1 MVSEKFSSKNS
12 KFYRECIAHEI
23 FCHPAISQFLMADV
37 SFNNACKEVKIAQI
51 AQFNQLFRLL
61 HLVHI
66 YGCGFYEL
74 PVSRM
79 LMRKN
84 VNYDVSKD
92 SPIVV
97 LNMGFITPWLY
108 FTQSSHHFSSY
119 PWLSKSGNW
128 YVVVQFSW
136 SLVSLQT
143 ELDTTQSHYSFC
155 TFSLY
160 TGGRGLPRKGGG
172 RDYHIKVTGMLVV
185 SLTDVNCRLWSH
197 LECLGWKVT
206 VFAHLGIA

>member
-23 FCHPAISQFLMADV
+23 FCHPAISQFLMANV
-37 SFNNACKEVKIAQI
+37 SFNNACKEMKIAQI

-79 LMRKN
+79 LMKKN

-97 LNMGFITPWLY
+97 LNMGFITP
-108 FTQSSHHFSSY
+108 
-119 PWLSKSGNW
+119 
-128 YVVVQFSW
+128 
-136 SLVSLQT
+136 
-143 ELDTTQSHYSFC
+143 
-155 TFSLY
+155 
-160 TGGRGLPRKGGG
+160 
-172 RDYHIKVTGMLVV
+172 
-185 SLTDVNCRLWSH
+185 
-197 LECLGWKVT
+197 
-206 VFAHLGIA
+206 

>member
-1 MVSEKFSSKNS
+1 MTVSVISENLSPIHQMVSEKFSSKNS

-37 SFNNACKEVKIAQI
+37 SFNNVCKEMKIAQI

-92 SPIVV
+92 SPIVL
-97 LNMGFITPWLY
+97 LNMGFITP
-108 FTQSSHHFSSY
+108 
-119 PWLSKSGNW
+119 
-128 YVVVQFSW
+128 
-136 SLVSLQT
+136 
-143 ELDTTQSHYSFC
+143 
-155 TFSLY
+155 
-160 TGGRGLPRKGGG
+160 
-172 RDYHIKVTGMLVV
+172 
-185 SLTDVNCRLWSH
+185 
-197 LECLGWKVT
+197 
-206 VFAHLGIA
+206 